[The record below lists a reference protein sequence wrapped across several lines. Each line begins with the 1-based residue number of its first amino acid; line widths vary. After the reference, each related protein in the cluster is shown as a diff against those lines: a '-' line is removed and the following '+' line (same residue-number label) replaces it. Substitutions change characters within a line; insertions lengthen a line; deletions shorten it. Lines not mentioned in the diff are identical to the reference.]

1 MQTTRFNLTAF
12 LVCLAIPI
20 AVSRTTRAQ
29 PPVDADWKANAAV
42 EGLRIASD
50 PQLGAAQGVSFYRDH
65 LYFYGDVYD
74 AKPRVGIVRE
84 YTLGLKPTGR
94 DIRLT
99 RHDKPVL
106 VHPTG
111 LCWDAE
117 LGCFLG
123 DTVNKVAT
131 IYKLDWERALK
142 DGNLDAAVL
151 AEIRDDA
158 AVNGCRPEYV
168 TLDGRRLLATADY
181 GDVRP
186 AVRLYDPR
194 RLVAARRSSAP
205 GVLVATIPCGP
216 FNQNLFWDG
225 VKGELTCVQNVV
237 AGLGWKL
244 DVFNLEKAVA
254 AGKLGAGP
262 RADARLPPAQR
273 DGGLAAAARRPRG
286 IRHLQPAEQHL
297 RRQEPFRRFVRHAAR
312 HMGVHAGR
320 GRGVRADDRKT

>member
-1 MQTTRFNLTAF
+1 MPPSTSCAPP
-12 LVCLAIPI
+12 AIRSS
-20 AVSRTTRAQ
+20 ALRRVSAS
-29 PPVDADWKANAAV
+29 ADPLQAP
-42 EGLRIASD
+42 GRLD
-50 PQLGAAQGVSFYRDH
+50 
-65 LYFYGDVYD
+65 FYGDVYQ
-74 AKPRVGIVRE
+74 AKPRVGIIRE
-84 YTLGLKPTGR
+84 YTLDLKPTGR
-94 DIRLT
+94 DIRLA
-99 RHDKPVL
+99 RHGKPVI

-111 LCWDAE
+111 LCWDAD

-168 TLDGRRLLATADY
+168 TLNGRRLLATADY

-194 RLVAARRSSAP
+194 RLVEARRSSAP

-216 FNQNLFWDG
+216 FNQNLFWDAS
-225 VKGELTCVQNVV
+225 KGELTCVQNVV

-244 DVFNLEKAVA
+244 DVFNLAKAVA
-254 AGKLGAGP
+254 AGKIEPALVRTVIYRPHSEMEGWLRQPDGREVFVTSSPRHNIYVGKTRSVGSFATP
-262 RADARLPPAQR
+262 RAPGAS
-273 DGGLAAAARRPRG
+273 RR
-286 IRHLQPAEQHL
+286 
-297 RRQEPFRRFVRHAAR
+297 
-312 HMGVHAGR
+312 
-320 GRGVRADDRKT
+320 RKTRSSRG

>member
-1 MQTTRFNLTAF
+1 M
-12 LVCLAIPI
+12 
-20 AVSRTTRAQ
+20 
-29 PPVDADWKANAAV
+29 
-42 EGLRIASD
+42 
-50 PQLGAAQGVSFYRDH
+50 
-65 LYFYGDVYD
+65 
-74 AKPRVGIVRE
+74 
-84 YTLGLKPTGR
+84 
-94 DIRLT
+94 
-99 RHDKPVL
+99 
-106 VHPTG
+106 
-111 LCWDAE
+111 
-117 LGCFLG
+117 
-123 DTVNKVAT
+123 NKVAT

-186 AVRLYDPR
+186 AVRLYYLC

-254 AGKLGAGP
+254 AGKLGPARVRTLVYRPHSEMEGWLRQPDGREVFVTSSP
-262 RADARLPPAQR
+262 RHNIYVGKGRSVASFAT
-273 DGGLAAAARRPRG
+273 PRG
-286 IRHLQPAEQHL
+286 TWGFTPEEDAE
-297 RRQEPFRRFVRHAAR
+297 FAR
-312 HMGVHAGR
+312 MIEK
-320 GRGVRADDRKT
+320 RK